1 MYQVEFRPEALTD
14 DLDLLP
20 NNIRQR
26 IMQGVGKRLTTEPV
40 KYGMRLSKSLKG
52 LWKLRCGDYR
62 VVYEIKEEV
71 VTIWAIKHRKDVY
84 SEVEQRWFYT

>member
-1 MYQVEFRPEALTD
+1 MYQVEFRPEALAE
-14 DLDLLP
+14 DLAQLP

-26 IMQGVGKRLTTEPV
+26 IMRAMEKRLITEPV

-62 VVYEIKEEV
+62 TVYEIEAGV
-71 VTIWAIKHRKDVY
+71 ITIWAIKHRKDVY
-84 SEVEQRWFYT
+84 AKVEQCWFYK